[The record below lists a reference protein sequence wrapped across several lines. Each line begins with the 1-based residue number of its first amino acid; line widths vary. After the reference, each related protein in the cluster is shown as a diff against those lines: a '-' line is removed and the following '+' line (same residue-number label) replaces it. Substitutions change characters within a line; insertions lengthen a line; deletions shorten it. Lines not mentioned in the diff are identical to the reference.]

1 MRSAENSE
9 SLSSKTG
16 LASGLQRAKEFV
28 IGYGCVLRG
37 QTYFE
42 AFFLLQLTF
51 SQTVLIAII
60 K

>member
-42 AFFLLQLTF
+42 AFFF
-51 SQTVLIAII
+51 ITVNILPNGTYSNN
-60 K
+60 